1 MAESSIRLKVEAG
14 GAVAALNQTSAASR
28 RVSKSVNVLG
38 AALKALPFIGIAEAA
53 RRFFGGFAEA
63 DKATAAVRTLGVD
76 ADKLKIKL
84 LGVSNELKGL
94 VSQTQLTAAAYDV
107 ASAGFTDAAEAAE
120 ILRAAT
126 LGAVGGLSDLNTV
139 ADATTSVLNS
149 YGLSSDKAAGL
160 VDKFIQTQND
170 GKIVVAQ
177 YASQIGRV
185 APIAAAAGVGIDELN
200 AAISAVTATGVPV
213 ESTFAGLRQAIASVI
228 KPTKEAEDASKL
240 LGIEFSSA
248 AIKSKG
254 FGGFL
259 EDVIDK
265 TGGSEVA
272 LTKLFGSV
280 EAVATILPLAND
292 KLVKFNSSLDNQRNS
307 AGAADRATKDLG
319 GTVSAQTTSIVNNIG
334 NVARGLDRLLG
345 PALKNILSTVNNLFS
360 KVSTLLE
367 LLNDANLGKAYQEI
381 FKANLSSEGG
391 AASQAVDN
399 LVTAVS
405 ALDSNLIKSEEDARK
420 FEKVIGRISFALTKA
435 RGEGFAD
442 EKAADRARQ
451 LTLVL
456 DDYHDTLKAIK
467 ATGFEAA
474 GSAKPE
480 ALGGVNPELEAEI
493 KKLEALLNAKT
504 SKGGSAPKGEA
515 KGLEAQQ
522 LKAGAKLSQQ
532 FTRQIKLREA
542 SSEIARKELQIDFK
556 RQDAL
561 AEIAATAEIGQ
572 QAGLEELANKV
583 AILDTEEAR
592 EELALEKQKREQER
606 EKKAAEAAQRLIEAD
621 PGFQMR
627 AQFEELIK
635 LENQVAAG
643 ATAIGGAFSNAF
655 IGVISGA
662 KSAQQGLA
670 EMMQSVAQHFLDM
683 ATKIIAQQLAMI
695 LYGTIMKALGV
706 SMPGGG
712 GGMSFSDFS
721 GSMSGGNPFTPGGS
735 MPFTGFANGGRPP
748 VGRPSIVGERGPE
761 LFVPGTSGTIIPNHA
776 LGGGANVT
784 VNVDASGSSVE
795 GDSDQASQLG
805 KMLGAAVQ
813 AELIKQK
820 RPGGL
825 LSS

>member
-1 MAESSIRLKVEAG
+1 VAESNIRLKVDG
-14 GAVAALNQTSAASR
+14 RDAVQQLN
-28 RVSKSVNVLG
+28 RVN
-38 AALKALPFIGIAEAA
+38 
-53 RRFFGGFAEA
+53 
-63 DKATAAVRTLGVD
+63 
-76 ADKLKIKL
+76 
-84 LGVSNELKGL
+84 
-94 VSQTQLTAAAYDV
+94 
-107 ASAGFTDAAEAAE
+107 
-120 ILRAAT
+120 
-126 LGAVGGLSDLNTV
+126 
-139 ADATTSVLNS
+139 
-149 YGLSSDKAAGL
+149 KAAGTLQGTVGKL
-160 VDKFIQTQND
+160 VGAFAGIQAAKFVFFKTAELERQTKSLQVLTGSLGNARNII
-170 GKIVVAQ
+170 K
-177 YASQIGRV
+177 
-185 APIAAAAGVGIDELN
+185 ELQQFG
-200 AAISAVTATGVPV
+200 AVTPFTSSELIETAKRLKAFGFETEQVVDVTKRLADVAGATG
-213 ESTFAGLRQAIASVI
+213 A
-228 KPTKEAEDASKL
+228 
-240 LGIEFSSA
+240 
-248 AIKSKG
+248 
-254 FGGFL
+254 
-259 EDVIDK
+259 
-265 TGGSEVA
+265 
-272 LTKLFGSV
+272 
-280 EAVATILPLAND
+280 
-292 KLVKFNSSLDNQRNS
+292 
-307 AGAADRATKDLG
+307 DLG
-319 GTVSAQTTSIVNNIG
+319 GIATAFGQIQAKGRLQGEELLQLQERGVGLQDELRKMYKLTADDFRKALEGGRISADAVN
-334 NVARGLDRLLG
+334 V
-345 PALKNILSTVNNLFS
+345 ALKNITETGGKYAGGAIAQSDTLAGKF
-360 KVSTLLE
+360 STLIDGVENISRTIGEVLSPALKGVLGIAIDVVNSINAAFNAQKRLSGFGIDDQQRNKLFRQAGEEAQQLALLRGGGKVDSSEFTKIRQQRFSDLINQFGFDTGQLIPEIGVPQSDTKLPE
-367 LLNDANLGKAYQEI
+367 LLTRTAKTGKGKAE
-381 FKANLSSEGG
+381 
-391 AASQAVDN
+391 N
-399 LVTAVS
+399 LV
-405 ALDSNLIKSEEDARK
+405 E
-420 FEKVIGRISFALTKA
+420 
-435 RGEGFAD
+435 
-442 EKAADRARQ
+442 
-451 LTLVL
+451 
-456 DDYHDTLKAIK
+456 
-467 ATGFEAA
+467 
-474 GSAKPE
+474 
-480 ALGGVNPELEAEI
+480 
-493 KKLEALLNAKT
+493 
-504 SKGGSAPKGEA
+504 
-515 KGLEAQQ
+515 QQ

-542 SSEIARKELQIDFK
+542 SSEIARKELRIDFE

-583 AILDTEEAR
+583 AILDTEKAR

-670 EMMQSVAQHFLDM
+670 EMMQSVAKHFLDM

-712 GGMSFSDFS
+712 GGF
-721 GSMSGGNPFTPGGS
+721 NPFAPSITGNSIGDFGGGH
-735 MPFTGFANGGRPP
+735 FAGFANGGRPP